1 MLSMVFCRVKKSP
14 IMIFEFILLCFVGAK
29 LLIIYDLTK
38 FRYLKVCYNDTFVLS
53 LEYEHIIEGLLM
65 LNLSTSY
72 H

>member
-1 MLSMVFCRVKKSP
+1 
-14 IMIFEFILLCFVGAK
+14 MIFEFILLCFVGAK